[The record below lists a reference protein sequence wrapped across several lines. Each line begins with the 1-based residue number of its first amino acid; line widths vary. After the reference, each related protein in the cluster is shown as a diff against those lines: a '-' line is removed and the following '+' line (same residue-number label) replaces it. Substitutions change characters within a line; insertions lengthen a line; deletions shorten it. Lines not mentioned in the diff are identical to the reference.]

1 MAHRYPPVPVQN
13 RQELLMPDNTPTVHF
28 LADAPPGPEAE
39 AMFGVDVEELGYV
52 MNLTHLWAY
61 QPAAFTGLFEL
72 LGTASAGGDLS
83 FRQKGILVGA
93 AASSINDS
101 YCSLAWGSR
110 LAGVA
115 GSAAAAGVLRGD
127 DTELDPS
134 EAVMARWARK
144 VAVDPTATTR
154 EDVRELRDAGFDDAQ
169 IFAMTLY
176 VALRVTFSTVNNAL
190 GARPDSALATT
201 TPPAIRQAVSYGR
214 PVAEM

>member
-1 MAHRYPPVPVQN
+1 
-13 RQELLMPDNTPTVHF
+13 MPNDPSVHF
-28 LADAPPGPEAE
+28 LAEPPRGPEAE
-39 AMFGVDVEELGYV
+39 AMFGADVEELGYV

-61 QPAAFTGLFEL
+61 QPAAFTALFEL
-72 LGTASAGGDLS
+72 LGTASAGGELS

-115 GSAAAAGVLRGD
+115 GEAAAVGVLSGD
-127 DTELDPS
+127 DRGLDPS

-144 VAVDPTATTR
+144 VALDPTATTR
-154 EDVRELRDAGFDDAQ
+154 ADVQELRDAGFDDTQ
-169 IFAMTLY
+169 IFAMTVY

-190 GARPDSALATT
+190 GVQPDSGLANA
-201 TPPAIRQAVSYGR
+201 TPPTVRDAVGYGR
-214 PVAEM
+214 PVADG

>member
-1 MAHRYPPVPVQN
+1 
-13 RQELLMPDNTPTVHF
+13 MPDNPTVHF
-28 LADAPPGPEAE
+28 LAEPAPGPEAE
-39 AMFGVDVEELGYV
+39 AMFAADVEELGYV
-52 MNLTHLWAY
+52 MNLTHLWAH
-61 QPAAFTGLFEL
+61 QPAAFTALFGL

-115 GSAAAAGVLRGD
+115 GESAAAGVLRGD
-127 DTELDPS
+127 DSGLDPS
-134 EAVMARWARK
+134 EAAMARWARK

-154 EDVRELRDAGFDDAQ
+154 ADVEELRDAGFDDTQ

-190 GARPDSALATT
+190 GVRPDSGLANA
-201 TPPAIRQAVSYGR
+201 TPPAVRDAVGYGR
-214 PVAEM
+214 PVADM

>member
-1 MAHRYPPVPVQN
+1 
-13 RQELLMPDNTPTVHF
+13 MPDSTIPTVHF
-28 LADAPPGPEAE
+28 LSEAPPGTEAE
-39 AMFGVDVEELGYV
+39 AMFSDDVEELGYV

-61 QPAAFTGLFEL
+61 QPSAFTALFDL
-72 LGTASAGGDLS
+72 LGTATAGGDLS

-93 AASSINDS
+93 AASSIEDS

-115 GSAAAAGVLRGD
+115 GDRAAAGVLRGD
-127 DTELDPS
+127 DSELDPS

-144 VAVDPTATTR
+144 VAVDPTDTTLA
-154 EDVRELRDAGFDDAQ
+154 DVQELRDAGFDDAQ

-190 GARPDSALATT
+190 GARPDSGLATT
-201 TPPAIRQAVSYGR
+201 TPPAVREAVSFGR
-214 PVAEM
+214 AVADM

>member
-1 MAHRYPPVPVQN
+1 
-13 RQELLMPDNTPTVHF
+13 MPDSTTPTVHF
-28 LADAPPGPEAE
+28 LAEAPPGPEAE
-39 AMFGVDVEELGYV
+39 AMFGNDVKELGYV
-52 MNLTHLWAY
+52 MNLTHLWAH
-61 QPAAFTGLFEL
+61 QPAAFTSLFDL
-72 LGTASAGGDLS
+72 LGTAAAGGDLS
-83 FRQKGILVGA
+83 LRQKGILVGA

-115 GSAAAAGVLRGD
+115 GNAAAAGVLLGD

-144 VAVDPTATTR
+144 VALDPTATTPA
-154 EDVRELRDAGFDDAQ
+154 DVQELREAGLDDAQ

-190 GARPDSALATT
+190 GVRPDSALADAA
-201 TPPAIRQAVSYGR
+201 PPAVRHAVTYGR
-214 PVAEM
+214 PVADM